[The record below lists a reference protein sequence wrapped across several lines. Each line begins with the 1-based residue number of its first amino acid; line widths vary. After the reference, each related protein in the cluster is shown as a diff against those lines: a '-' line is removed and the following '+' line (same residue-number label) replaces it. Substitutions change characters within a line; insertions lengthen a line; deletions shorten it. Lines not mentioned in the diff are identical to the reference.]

1 MGLLELFTTACV
13 PVFNMLLVTGFG
25 SFLATDFA
33 GLLSKE
39 ARKHLNNIVFYVFNP
54 SLVAIYLAK
63 TITMESLAK
72 LWFMPV
78 NILLAFTFGLFFG
91 WIVVKVTRAP
101 AKLRGLILGCCSAG
115 NLGNIFLIIIPALC
129 KEKGSP
135 FGEPDVCQ
143 TYGLAYSSL
152 SMAIGAV
159 FLWSIVYNI
168 VRVTSNVTKGDGGAQ
183 TKVLISGSAT
193 ENTAEQNCSASNDHT
208 DECTLPLIS
217 TNIPPIKYK
226 VPLLERTWKFLSL
239 ISGKV
244 DLKKLF
250 APSTIA
256 VIVGFIIG
264 GTPFI
269 RNAIIGDTAPL
280 RVLQESAEL
289 IGCFLTQR
297 RGNSIGHVDNG
308 SKPSQRST
316 RWSKRP
322 AVRDSRRRGCQ
333 IRPAPSAGHR
343 AGEGSRPAGPRSAGP
358 SVPVHPPPA
367 VRRAARDEH
376 RDYNAAVRRGGERV
390 LRDLRVGVRARVRG
404 RHRLVRLLHVDAVAV
419 TRASESVS
427 GVARQRR
434 RRPRP

>member
-289 IGCFLTQR
+289 IGGGAIPSVTLIMGANLLNGV
-297 RGNSIGHVDNG
+297 RGGASVQ
-308 SKPSQRST
+308 PSVIAGVVVVRYVLLPLLGT
-316 RWSKRP
+316 ALVKG
-322 AVRDSRRRGCQ
+322 AVRLGLVQPDPLYQ
-333 IRPAPSAGHR
+333 FILHLQYA
-343 AGEGSRPAGPRSAGP
+343 
-358 SVPVHPPPA
+358 VPPA
-367 VRRAARDEH
+367 MNIGTIMQLFGV
-376 RDYNAAVRRGGERV
+376 GESECSV
-390 LRDLRVGVRARVRG
+390 IFVWVYALAS
-404 RHRLVRLLHVDAVAV
+404 VAV
-419 TRASESVS
+419 TVWSAFFMWTLS
-427 GVARQRR
+427 
-434 RRPRP
+434 P